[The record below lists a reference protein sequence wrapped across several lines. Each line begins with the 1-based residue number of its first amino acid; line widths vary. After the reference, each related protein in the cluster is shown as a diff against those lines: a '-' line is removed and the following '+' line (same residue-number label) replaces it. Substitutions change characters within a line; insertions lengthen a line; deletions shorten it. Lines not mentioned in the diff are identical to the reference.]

1 MFVIYGMLGYFV
13 VAMIIA
19 AVILRRVRARERARR
34 QDGFHGRH
42 EGLWFGSPGGSLPGE
57 APLLHRVTL
66 RGRAVRFYRSP
77 LVGADFPWTVL
88 RDLYELATDGGS
100 YTVGAEWVYADQPGL
115 AQAILT
121 DRGVEIL
128 LSHWAC
134 LELLASLSHDA
145 AARDTLI
152 GQFRECM
159 AEAYVLQWAGLS
171 REEFLALCALA
182 SRRPHASA

>member
-1 MFVIYGMLGYFV
+1 MFVIYAMLGYGA

-19 AVILRRVRARERARR
+19 AVILQRVRARERARR
-34 QDGFHGRH
+34 QDGLHATCGMPS
-42 EGLWFGSPGGSLPGE
+42 GAAPGD

-66 RGRAVRFYRSP
+66 RGRPVRFYRSP
-77 LVGADFPWTVL
+77 LVGADFPWAVL
-88 RDLYELATDGGS
+88 RDLYEVATEGGG
-100 YTVGAEWVYADQPGL
+100 YTVSAEWVYANNPGL
-115 AQAILT
+115 AQAIQT

-145 AARDTLI
+145 EARSTLV

-182 SRRPHASA
+182 SRRPHASV

>member
-1 MFVIYGMLGYFV
+1 MFVIYAMLGYGA
-13 VAMIIA
+13 VAMLIA
-19 AVILRRVRARERARR
+19 AVILRRVRARELARR
-34 QDGFHGRH
+34 QDGFFLPVG
-42 EGLWFGSPGGSLPGE
+42 GMPPGSADMD

-66 RGRAVRFYRSP
+66 RGRPVRFYRSP
-77 LVGADFPWTVL
+77 LVGADFPWAVL
-88 RDLYELATDGGS
+88 RDLYEVATEGGS
-100 YTVGAEWVYADQPGL
+100 YTVSAEWVYASNPGL
-115 AQAILT
+115 ARAIQT

-134 LELLASLSHDA
+134 LELLASLSSDPE
-145 AARDTLI
+145 ARGLLI

-182 SRRPHASA
+182 SGRPPASL

>member
-1 MFVIYGMLGYFV
+1 MFVIYAMLGYGA

-19 AVILRRVRARERARR
+19 AVILRRVRRRERARP
-34 QDGFHGRH
+34 QDGHVPRGMSS
-42 EGLWFGSPGGSLPGE
+42 GTTFGD

-66 RGRAVRFYRSP
+66 RGRPVRFYRSP
-77 LVGADFPWTVL
+77 LVGADFPWAVL
-88 RDLYELATDGGS
+88 RDLYEVATEGGS
-100 YTVGAEWVYADQPGL
+100 YTVSAEWVYANEPSL
-115 AQAILT
+115 AQAIQT

-145 AARDTLI
+145 EARSALI
-152 GQFRECM
+152 DQFRECM

-182 SRRPHASA
+182 SRRPHAPAA